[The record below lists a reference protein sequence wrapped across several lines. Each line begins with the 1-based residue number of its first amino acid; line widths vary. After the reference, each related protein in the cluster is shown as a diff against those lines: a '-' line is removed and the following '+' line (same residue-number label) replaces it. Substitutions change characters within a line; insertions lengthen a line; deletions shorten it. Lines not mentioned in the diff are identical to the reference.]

1 MERLPQLAEQHKRA
15 FGVTAVMARLIYDR
29 EVSSRATRLHPV
41 WHTSQSL
48 ALTTVAQESFIN
60 CECHE
65 CQSFINCERSAAPTA
80 AVGSSPGVLMCAWH
94 SCSGG
99 DADSRVLW
107 DTA

>member
-15 FGVTAVMARLIYDR
+15 FGVTVVMARLIYDR

-60 CECHE
+60 CE
-65 CQSFINCERSAAPTA
+65 RSAAPTA
-80 AVGSSPGVLMCAWH
+80 AVGSSPGVLMCAWL

-107 DTA
+107 DAA